1 MLTDKL
7 EEKFA
12 QLEKEKQAKAEKIK
26 ELSKVAKRLLS
37 SDDGKY
43 FVKELRKYCN
53 IDDVA
58 FNLNPQI
65 LAYQQ
70 GQRNVFIT
78 FFDILLRNE
87 NDNER

>member
-12 QLEKEKQAKAEKIK
+12 QLEREKQAKAEKIK
-26 ELSKVAKRLLS
+26 ELSKVAKRLFS

-65 LAYQQ
+65 LSYQQ

-78 FFDILLRNE
+78 FFDILLRN
-87 NDNER
+87 DNENER